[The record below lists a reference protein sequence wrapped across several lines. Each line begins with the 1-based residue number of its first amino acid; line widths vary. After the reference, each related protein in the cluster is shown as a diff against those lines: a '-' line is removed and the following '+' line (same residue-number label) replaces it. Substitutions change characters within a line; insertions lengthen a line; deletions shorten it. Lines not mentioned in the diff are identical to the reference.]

1 MQVRRCAHPR
11 SDWLEMSSSF
21 TDRIL
26 FQAYPTD
33 VQSML
38 YIYKWALAV
47 AAT

>member
-1 MQVRRCAHPR
+1 MQARRCAR
-11 SDWLEMSSSF
+11 RRNDVAEISYSF

-38 YIYKWALAV
+38 YIYK
-47 AAT
+47 